1 MTDLGATWDARADRE
16 ASREEENPRMRV
28 HTDLLWRLIERV
40 LPEKGSTILDAGGGT
55 GRFSIPLA
63 RRGYRVVHHDV
74 SPRMLDTARRA
85 ASAQGVDSMEFQLGD
100 IRDLS
105 GYADASFPLVLCLDS
120 PLSFCFREHAAALD
134 ELLRICGRSVVLC
147 VMSRLGAIVEGGMTF
162 DLQHFGRPRTVLE
175 VFETGDLVVTDE
187 LRRLGPLMP
196 SWHAYTAEELE
207 GLLRDRGFAVEMITS
222 LGALTLSVAPEL
234 LRALFGNPD
243 AYREFL
249 DFEER
254 FDAQRTVLG
263 AAACGGGGLALT
275 ATRRGVRAATGTD
288 VTAPALRSAMPPPS
302 D

>member
-63 RRGYRVVHHDV
+63 RRGYRVVHIDV
-74 SPRMLDTARRA
+74 SSRMLDIARRA
-85 ASAQGVDSMEFQLGD
+85 ASEQGVDSIDFRRGD

-105 GYADASFPLVLCLDS
+105 EQADASFPLVLCLDS

-134 ELLRICGRSVVLC
+134 ELVRVCGHSLVLC
-147 VMSRLGAIVEGGMTF
+147 VMSRLGAIIEGGMTF
-162 DLQHFGRPRTVLE
+162 DLQHFGRPKTVLD
-175 VFETGDLVVTDE
+175 VFQSGDLVVTDE
-187 LRRLGPLMP
+187 LRRLQPLMP

-207 GLLRDRGFAVEMITS
+207 GLMGDRGFRVDTITS
-222 LGALTLSVAPEL
+222 LGALTLSVSAEL
-234 LRALFGNPD
+234 LKALFGNPE

-263 AAACGGGGLALT
+263 AAACGGGGLAL
-275 ATRRGVRAATGTD
+275 AARRREAW
-288 VTAPALRSAMPPPS
+288 
-302 D
+302 